1 MNYYSY
7 ISDLIEFFICFQNLA
22 NPTALMLSAVMM
34 LRHLQ
39 FNDQADRIHNA
50 ILKTISEGKFRT
62 GDLGGKASTSEF
74 TNAVCDHI

>member
-1 MNYYSY
+1 
-7 ISDLIEFFICFQNLA
+7 
-22 NPTALMLSAVMM
+22 MLSAVMM

-62 GDLGGKASTSEF
+62 ADLGGKASTLEF
-74 TNAVCDHI
+74 TNAVCGHI